1 MLIPRLISGFL
12 LTGLAVGIL
21 FGDAHLAPWY
31 PCLFVTAMLFAGL
44 GVWELLALMPE
55 AARHPTGLATAGVWL
70 VLAANWVQPVGRLA
84 AWAPVLFAF
93 VGVVLAAFLWE
104 MATYREPGSITARI
118 ANVGFAAA
126 YLGVLPSFLLQLRWI
141 GPDAALALALTIF
154 VPKLGDVGAYFTG
167 RFLGKHKMTPLL
179 SPKKTWEG
187 FAGGL
192 LVSVGVALLPAL
204 WLDHYAAGFAL
215 GFGLT
220 VGLAGVLG
228 DLAESLLKRDA
239 GTKDAA
245 KSIPGFGGVL
255 DVIDSVLFAAP
266 VAYLWFVSWPHD

>member
-12 LTGLAVGIL
+12 LTGLAAGIL

-31 PCLFVTAMLFAGL
+31 PCLFVAAVLFAGL
-44 GVWELLALMPE
+44 GVWELLALLP
-55 AARHPTGLATAGVWL
+55 AATRPPTGLATAGVWL
-70 VLAANWVQPVGRLA
+70 VLGANWVQPGGKVA

-93 VGVVLAAFLWE
+93 VAVLFAAFLWE
-104 MATYREPGSITARI
+104 IATFREPGNIAARI
-118 ANVGFAAA
+118 ANTGFAAA
-126 YLGVLPSFLLQLRWI
+126 YLGVLPSFLLQLRWL
-141 GPDAALALALTIF
+141 GPDAGTYIALAIF
-154 VPKLGDVGAYFTG
+154 VPKIGDVGAYFTG
-167 RFLGKHKMTPLL
+167 RFLGRHKMTPLL

-187 FAGGL
+187 FGGGL
-192 LVSVGVALLPAL
+192 CASVGTAFLPAL
-204 WLDHYAAGFAL
+204 WLEHHPPLFAV

-228 DLAESLLKRDA
+228 DLAESVLKRDA

-266 VAYLWFVSWPHD
+266 VAYVWFVI